1 MDYID
6 SLKNKNGEELS
17 EITIKNYKS
26 KINSLNRL
34 EDDFVNKI
42 INNNTITPLLK
53 LVKQKYPENYYVY
66 ISIIS
71 RILNF
76 NEIEIKDKKGKQ
88 KINKLI
94 VEGNRDKIESIDLKI
109 DNEELKVDFNEYKKR
124 CMDMIDDGNIP
135 LEIKIM
141 YNLYLHHSL
150 RDDYGKVLLTHE
162 YLNDNTNFYNI
173 NTNTFHLNNYKT
185 KLKYNSRIFTF
196 PKYLQNLIKL
206 HYENGSKYLVN
217 GKDKLTLNFS
227 RNSIKYF
234 DKEFTINDIRKTKIN
249 SFENKSIKKKK
260 QLANNMLHDYITQQ
274 HIYKRK

>member
-6 SLKNKNGEELS
+6 SLKNKNGEDLS

-26 KINSLNRL
+26 KINSLNKL

-42 INNNTITPLLK
+42 INNNTISPLLK
-53 LVKQKYPENYYVY
+53 LVKEKYPENYYVY

-88 KINKLI
+88 KINKMI
-94 VEGNRDKIESIDLKI
+94 IEGNRNKIESIDLKI
-109 DNEELKVDFNEYKKR
+109 DNEKLKINYNEYKNK
-124 CMDMIDDGNIP
+124 CINMIDDINIP
-135 LEIKIM
+135 LEIKIL

-150 RDDYGKVLLTHE
+150 RDDYGNVILTHK
-162 YLNDNTNFYNI
+162 YLNNDTNFYNI
-173 NTNTFHLNNYKT
+173 STNTFHLNNYKT

-196 PKYLQNLIKL
+196 PKYLQNLIKQ
-206 HYENGSKYLVN
+206 HYENGSEYLVN
-217 GKDKLTLNFS
+217 KNEKLTLIFS
-227 RNSIKYF
+227 RNSCKYF
-234 DKEFTINDIRKTKIN
+234 DKEFSINDIRKTKIN

-260 QLANNMLHDYITQQ
+260 QLANSMLHDYNTQQ
-274 HIYKRK
+274 NIYKRK